1 MSASL
6 DVRHLLFFL
15 LLCWGLPAVANVF
28 TYVDANGNRVFTDQ
42 PTKGAK
48 RVEIPPTN
56 NLTATPSGH
65 KAPAASKAPK
75 AKAMA
80 HYQLL
85 RILVPEPDATIRN
98 MQGEM
103 IVTVTSEPALME
115 GHAYR
120 LLLDGQPVG
129 DTGRSPVFP
138 LSNVDRGTHQLSVEI
153 IDAQGRVVERTPNQP
168 FHMQRISLEQKRLAK
183 PCKAGE
189 YGVRPECPLV
199 LKPAE

>member
-6 DVRHLLFFL
+6 EVRGL
-15 LLCWGLPAVANVF
+15 LLCLLLAWGLPALADVF
-28 TYVDANGNRVFTDQ
+28 TYIDANGNRVFTDQ
-42 PTKGAK
+42 PKKGAK

-56 NLTATPSGH
+56 NLTATP
-65 KAPAASKAPK
+65 PAPK
-75 AKAMA
+75 TPTAPKTPKVRPMV

-98 MQGEM
+98 MQGDL

-115 GHAYR
+115 GHVYR
-120 LLLDGQPVG
+120 LLLDGQSVG
-129 DTGRSPVFP
+129 DAGRSPVFP

-153 IDAQGRVVERTPNQP
+153 VDELGRVVERTPNQP
-168 FHMQRISLEQKRLAK
+168 FHMQRTSLAQKRQAH
-183 PCKAGE
+183 PCKEGD

>member
-6 DVRHLLFFL
+6 EVRGL
-15 LLCWGLPAVANVF
+15 LLCLLLAWGLPALADVF

-42 PTKGAK
+42 PKKGAK

-56 NLTATPSGH
+56 NLTATP
-65 KAPAASKAPK
+65 PAQKTPTATKAPK
-75 AKAMA
+75 VRPMA

-98 MQGEM
+98 MQGDL
-103 IVTVTSEPALME
+103 IVTATSEPALME
-115 GHAYR
+115 GHVYR
-120 LLLDGQPVG
+120 LLLDGKSVG
-129 DTGRSPVFP
+129 DAGRSPVFP

-153 IDAQGRVVERTPNQP
+153 VDELGRVVERTPNQP
-168 FHMQRISLEQKRLAK
+168 FHMQRTSLAQKRLAH
-183 PCKAGE
+183 PCKEGD